1 MWPFRRHAA
10 FDIRSSQAY
19 WLRRNGVGD
28 ATPPLNSSLDCDIAI
43 VGAGITG
50 ALVADALIE
59 TGQRIVILDR
69 HEPAQGSTA
78 ASTALLQYEID
89 THLVELTRLRGA
101 KPATLAYRACVDA
114 IPLLER
120 RFPELLA
127 QSDFERRESVYLA
140 AGESAIDELRLEL
153 AARRAIGIHA
163 EWLDGAE
170 VRRRYGCR
178 RPGALV
184 SPLAAI
190 VDPVRFTRGVLSSCI
205 RHGVEVYGRNA
216 VARLEAGRDHVTVR
230 LENGH
235 AVRAAQLVIACG
247 HESLSFLDGE
257 VADIDNT
264 FALVTEPL
272 AERGVAASMPQFWE
286 SARPYVYLR
295 GTRDGRLMLG
305 GGDVPFKSAAA
316 RELLLPRQVR
326 RLAATYEDLFGRE
339 LPAIAWAWAGSFATT
354 RDGLPFIGSVPDRDP
369 RIHYALCFGGNG
381 ITYAAHAGD
390 IIRAGIE
397 GRMHALSGVFGF
409 GRLTK
414 ATTTIDATSGPG
426 RAAR

>member
-19 WLRRNGVGD
+19 WLQRNGVGD

-50 ALVADALIE
+50 ALVADALIG

-101 KPATLAYRACVDA
+101 GPATLAYRACVDA

-140 AGESAIDELRLEL
+140 ADESAVDELRAEL
-153 AARRAIGIHA
+153 AARRAIGIRA
-163 EWLDGAE
+163 EWLDAAE
-170 VRRRYGCR
+170 LQRRYGCR
-178 RPGALV
+178 RPGAIV

-190 VDPVRFTRGVLSSCI
+190 LDPVRFTRGVLSGCL
-205 RHGVEVYGRNA
+205 RHGVGVYGRGA
-216 VARLEAGRDHVTVR
+216 VARLEAGGDQLILG

-235 AVRAAQLVIACG
+235 AVRAAHVVIACG
-247 HESLSFLDGE
+247 YESLSFLDGE

-272 AERGVAASMPQFWE
+272 ADRGAAASMPQFWE

-295 GTRDGRLMLG
+295 GTRDGRLVLG
-305 GGDVPFKSAAA
+305 GADVPFKSTAA

-326 RLAATYEDLFGRE
+326 RLAATYEKLFGRS

-354 RDGLPFIGSVPDRDP
+354 RDGLPFIGSVPGRDP
-369 RIHYALCFGGNG
+369 RIHYAMCFGGNG

-390 IIRAGIE
+390 VIRAAIE
-397 GRMHALSGVFGF
+397 GRTHPLSGVFGF
-409 GRLTK
+409 GRLPT
-414 ATTTIDATSGPG
+414 PG
-426 RAAR
+426 A